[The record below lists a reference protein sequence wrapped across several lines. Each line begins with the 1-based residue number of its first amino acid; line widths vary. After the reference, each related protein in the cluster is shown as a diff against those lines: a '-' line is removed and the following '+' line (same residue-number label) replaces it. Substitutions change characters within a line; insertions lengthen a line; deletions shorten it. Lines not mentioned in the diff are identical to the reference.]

1 VGLAAGLLTI
11 AGAQATPGIEGRPA
25 PSWDGVREWYNLPD
39 GVEALDI
46 SDYRGRVLY
55 LYGFQSWC
63 PGCHRHGFPTLRAV
77 SEAFTEEPGVAFVA
91 IQTVFEGFGTNT
103 SPKALATVKKYELD
117 IPVGHDPGPKGGRS
131 TILDRYRTGGTPWT
145 IVIDRG
151 GRVRYNAFSI
161 DAEQAVELIER
172 LLAEEPPVTEVDG

>member
-1 VGLAAGLLTI
+1 
-11 AGAQATPGIEGRPA
+11 
-25 PSWDGVREWYNLPD
+25 
-39 GVEALDI
+39 
-46 SDYRGRVLY
+46 
-55 LYGFQSWC
+55 
-63 PGCHRHGFPTLRAV
+63 V